1 MAQQEVAKRDRAIV
15 FSLVVLL
22 HLATLAALLATSRR
36 NNPVEPEK
44 FPIQLVFVA
53 PTPPPK
59 ALVTNIVPRPVRT
72 DIALTAI
79 APVSVS
85 SLQTGAPSGSD
96 GRGSSVNWMAEAHR
110 ALRAFEIRR
119 DQIPSSALSVSTPL
133 DELGSRVPHAGE
145 RVKTNNGDWIVW
157 INANCYRVASGHS
170 YETAFEAISAQTI
183 CKDGAIAARD

>member
-1 MAQQEVAKRDRAIV
+1 MAQQEIATKNRAIV

-36 NNPVEPEK
+36 NPVEPEK
-44 FPIQLVFVA
+44 FPIQLVLVA
-53 PTPPPK
+53 PTP
-59 ALVTNIVPRPVRT
+59 APRARIQTSIPREVHT
-72 DIALTAI
+72 DFAIAAI
-79 APVSVS
+79 APVAVS
-85 SLQTGAPSGSD
+85 TLQAGAPGSD

-157 INANCYRVASGHS
+157 INANCYRVASGYS